1 MATIALIIGGAI
13 ANALAFTGG
22 NYLFKQLDKSGDD
35 ERIRHDKAMEELQ
48 RVTLEWNENRV
59 KTLDYLNRQMQLEKQ
74 TSSDFD
80 DVDNALKLYN
90 EVTNST
96 LQIAPKPELREFY
109 QPSEKQKYYEYLFIT
124 GSIVGIGFLAYHYN
138 L

>member
-1 MATIALIIGGAI
+1 MATIALIISGAI

-22 NYLFKQLDKSGDD
+22 NYLFKKLDKSGAD

-48 RVTLEWNENRV
+48 RVTVEWNENRV
-59 KTLDYLNRQMQLEKQ
+59 KTLDYLNRQIQLEKQ
-74 TSSDFD
+74 TSADFD

-96 LQIAPKPELREFY
+96 LQIPPKPELRDFY
-109 QPSEKQKYYEYLFIT
+109 QPSDKQKYYEYLFIT
-124 GSIVGIGFLAYHYN
+124 GSIIGTGFLTYHYN